1 MTTLAPTTARYAPSA
16 LNRLFWAVERLP
28 GGGWWVYPLMFL
40 ALVVYHHATLWVIG
54 SVPVGSPSLAGVPAL
69 AFGPYALGAAHLF
82 VRIGGRSMAAFRPA
96 SGLSDADFAD
106 RLYEF
111 RTLPTGRLWLP
122 FLVGAIFA
130 VGSILSAPP
139 ESIAAYGGSRLSALL
154 VFGPA
159 ALFGYGMAGVSVYV
173 SVRILRQVERLH
185 REATAIDLFDTAPIY
200 AFSALTVRLGI
211 GYVFA
216 GYYALFVN
224 SAFQVGNSLSL
235 ASIAISIA
243 LGVACFV
250 VPLWGIHGRLAAA
263 KAVLVRGSSLR
274 DQALEAELFRRVD
287 AGNLAGVKEVADAL
301 SGIRATSDRIAK
313 LPTWPW
319 PPQVLRGFIS
329 AILLPVAVFL
339 ITRYVGSQIN

>member
-1 MTTLAPTTARYAPSA
+1 MTTPTTIPAPYGPSV
-16 LNRLFWAVERLP
+16 LNRLFTAVEQLP
-28 GGGWWVYPLMFL
+28 GGGWWVYPLLFL
-40 ALVVYHHATLWVIG
+40 GLVAYHHATLWIIG
-54 SVPVGSPSLAGVPAL
+54 SVPVGSPSLAGVSAL
-69 AFGPYALGAAHLF
+69 AFGPFALGAAHLF
-82 VRIGGRSMAAFRPA
+82 TRIGGRSMAAFKPA
-96 SGLSDADFAD
+96 SGLSDTDYAG
-106 RLYEF
+106 RRYELL
-111 RTLPTGRLWLP
+111 TLPTGRLWLP

-130 VGSILSAPP
+130 IGSILSAPP
-139 ESIAAYGGSRLSALL
+139 AAIAAYGGSGLAALL

-159 ALFGYGMAGVSVYV
+159 ALLGYGMSGVSVYF
-173 SVRILRQVERLH
+173 SLRILQHVDRLH
-185 REATAIDLFDTAPIY
+185 REATAIDLFDTGPIY
-200 AFSALTVRLGI
+200 AFSGLTVRLGI
-211 GYVFA
+211 AYVFA

-224 SAFQVGNSLSL
+224 GAFQVGNSLSV

-263 KAVLVRGSSLR
+263 KAVLVRGASMR

>member
-1 MTTLAPTTARYAPSA
+1 MTTATTTPARYAPSA
-16 LNRLFWAVERLP
+16 LNRLFSAVERLP
-28 GGGWWVYPLMFL
+28 GGGWWIYPLSFL
-40 ALVVYHHATLWVIG
+40 ALIVYHHAALWIIG

-69 AFGPYALGAAHLF
+69 AFGPYALGVSHLF
-82 VRIGGRSMAAFRPA
+82 IRIAGRSMEAFRPA
-96 SGLSDADFAD
+96 SGLSDADYSGRRFE
-106 RLYEF
+106 LL
-111 RTLPTGRLWLP
+111 TVPPGRLWLP
-122 FLVGAIFA
+122 FLVGAIVA
-130 VGSILSAPP
+130 VGSILSASP
-139 ESIAAYGGSRLSALL
+139 SAIAAYGVTRGSALL

-159 ALFGYGMAGVSVYV
+159 ALFGYGMAGVSVYF
-173 SVRILRQVERLH
+173 SARILQQVDRLH

-211 GYVFA
+211 AYVLG

-224 SAFQVGNSLSL
+224 SAFQAGNILSL
-235 ASIAISIA
+235 ASIAITVA